1 MSIYEKETFQDPG
14 RANEST
20 SNKEKDPRIQRKG
33 QKNNLE
39 ISGYHVCKSRSR
51 DSNIC
56 ESAIN
61 DAAPGT
67 KYTSTADHVKGI
79 RTTLSNRYRQHVTT
93 MHGRQEHKQSITNKS
108 KSSRHC
114 RHFKKRVPTTLQQ
127 GRTIENYAVD
137 ARQRLTASSGARAW
151 YSFHHTARTH
161 I

>member
-1 MSIYEKETFQDPG
+1 MRKKRFKTRGARTNRPATKKKTHAYTEKV
-14 RANEST
+14 
-20 SNKEKDPRIQRKG
+20 RKTAW
-33 QKNNLE
+33 N
-39 ISGYHVCKSRSR
+39 ISGYHVCKSRSH

-56 ESAIN
+56 ESAIK

-127 GRTIENYAVD
+127 GRTIDNYAED
-137 ARQRLTASSGARAW
+137 AQQRPGR
-151 YSFHHTARTH
+151 
-161 I
+161 

>member
-1 MSIYEKETFQDPG
+1 MMRRTFNGPG
-14 RANEST
+14 RASEPT
-20 SNKEKDPRIQRKG
+20 SDKEKSHAYTE
-33 QKNNLE
+33 KNLKN

-127 GRTIENYAVD
+127 GRTIDNYAVD
-137 ARQRLTASSGARAW
+137 AQQRPDR
-151 YSFHHTARTH
+151 
-161 I
+161 